1 MLGVMSIAES
11 EAHAARRQLERVL
24 ASSGFARNERMAQFL
39 RFVVEQRLAGKDS
52 ELKESVI
59 AMEVFGRKPHH
70 DLTRDSIVRTEAGR
84 LRSRLSEY
92 YTGEGKDDVLIIEL
106 PKGGYVPVFR
116 RRAAAPRTVSDEPKK
131 SSRRWLTVAVA
142 GFVVA
147 LGVVV
152 WWRVQRSTLPIR
164 IAVLPFENLN
174 HDSADDYLADG
185 LTDELIRNLSA
196 FDGLAP
202 RSRTSSFALKGKPRN
217 IRQAGREL
225 AAEYIVEGSVL
236 RSDERLRINAQLVRA
251 YDDSPVWSGTFE
263 RPASDVLAIQD
274 DISRTIVNNLRVKLG
289 RGRRHYEASAEA
301 YDFYLRAR
309 AAGLRD
315 GAGIFQRAI
324 AKDPSFAPAYAG
336 LASSYAYR
344 TGNTFNDSDQELP
357 KMRAAAEKAIELDP
371 LLAEAHSALGMA
383 YARDGQWALS
393 EASFRRAI
401 ELDRNRSASYGDF
414 AVYVLMQQGRIR
426 EALHEMRIAQRSD
439 PLSAE
444 VRSELAYVLL
454 SSHLYDEAASECE
467 KLPEDCRCWPAP
479 SEPVRYECL
488 GRARLGQGRLREGIE
503 ILAAGVAKGV
513 PIGAPIRGYLGYAY
527 GRVGR
532 HAEAEKIVESAWQF
546 PYHQAVALIGMG
558 DGDRAIAALE
568 KMAPTGPVR
577 VGLALAV
584 PEFDTLRDDSR
595 FKALRTEVGLPQ

>member
-1 MLGVMSIAES
+1 MLGVMSIAEF
-11 EAHAARRQLERVL
+11 EAHAARQQLIRVL

-39 RFVVEQRLAGKDS
+39 RFVVERHLTGKDS

-59 AMEVFGRKPHH
+59 AMEVFGRRPDH

-92 YTGEGKDDVLIIEL
+92 YTSEGKDDPMIIEL

-116 RRAAAPRTVSDEPKK
+116 RQDEKHFRA
-131 SSRRWLTVAVA
+131 WLAVAVA

-147 LGVVV
+147 LAVVV
-152 WWRVQRSTLPIR
+152 WWRVQRLTVPIS
-164 IAVLPFENLN
+164 IAVLPFENLS
-174 HDSADDYLADG
+174 HDAGEDYLADG

-196 FDGLAP
+196 FEGLAP

-225 AAEYIVEGSVL
+225 AADYIVEGSVL
-236 RSDERLRINAQLVRA
+236 RSGERLRINAQLVRA
-251 YDDSPVWSGTFE
+251 YDDSPVWSGKYE
-263 RPASDVLAIQD
+263 RPASDALAIQD
-274 DISRTIVNNLRVKLG
+274 EISRAIVNNLRVKLG

-309 AAGLRD
+309 AAGLID
-315 GAGIFQRAI
+315 GVGLFQQAI

-357 KMRAAAEKAIELDP
+357 KMRTAAEKAIELDP
-371 LLAEAHSALGMA
+371 LLPEAHSALGMA
-383 YARDGQWALS
+383 YARNGQWALS

-401 ELDRNRSASYGDF
+401 ELDRNRSATYGDL
-414 AVYVLMQQGRIR
+414 AVYVLMPQGRIR
-426 EALHEMRIAQRSD
+426 EALHEMRMAQRSD

-479 SEPVRYECL
+479 REPARNECL
-488 GRARLGQGRLREGIE
+488 GRARLGQGKLREGIE

-513 PIGAPIRGYLGYAY
+513 PLGAPIRGYLGYAY

-532 HAEAEKIVESAWQF
+532 RDEAERIVELAWQF
-546 PYHQAVALIGMG
+546 PYHQAVALTGMG
-558 DGDRAIAALE
+558 DRDRAFAALE
-568 KMAPTGPVR
+568 RLTGQGPTR
-577 VGLALAV
+577 VGVGLAV

>member
-1 MLGVMSIAES
+1 MLGVMSNGES
-11 EAHAARRQLERVL
+11 DALAVRRQLERVL

-39 RFVVEQRLAGKDS
+39 RFVVERHLAGKDS

-59 AMEVFGRKPHH
+59 AMEVFGRRPDH

-92 YTGEGKDDVLIIEL
+92 YTSEGKDDPMIIEL

-116 RRAAAPRTVSDEPKK
+116 RQDEKHFRA
-131 SSRRWLTVAVA
+131 WLAVAVA

-147 LGVVV
+147 LAVVV
-152 WWRVQRSTLPIR
+152 WWRVQRLTVPIS
-164 IAVLPFENLN
+164 IAVLPFENVSHN
-174 HDSADDYLADG
+174 AAEDYLADG

-196 FDGLAP
+196 FDGLTP

-225 AAEYIVEGSVL
+225 AADYIVEGSVF
-236 RSDERLRINAQLVRA
+236 RSGERLRIDAQLVRA
-251 YDDSPVWSGTFE
+251 YDDSPVWSGKFE
-263 RPASDVLAIQD
+263 RPASDALAIQD
-274 DISRTIVNNLRVKLG
+274 EISRAIVNNLRVKLG

-309 AAGLRD
+309 AAGLID
-315 GAGIFQRAI
+315 GVGLFQQAI

-344 TGNTFNDSDQELP
+344 TGNTLNDSDRELP
-357 KMRAAAEKAIELDP
+357 KMRVAAEKAIELDP
-371 LLAEAHSALGMA
+371 LLPEAHSALGMA

-393 EASFRRAI
+393 EASFRRSI
-401 ELDRNRSASYGDF
+401 ELDRNRSVTYGDL
-414 AVYVLMQQGRIR
+414 AIYVLMPQGRIR
-426 EALHEMRIAQRSD
+426 EALHEMRMAQRSD

-444 VRSELAYVLL
+444 VRSELAHVLL

-479 SEPVRYECL
+479 REPARNECL
-488 GRARLGQGRLREGIE
+488 GRARLGQGKLREGIE

-513 PIGAPIRGYLGYAY
+513 PLGAPIRGYLGYAY

-532 HAEAEKIVESAWQF
+532 RDEAERIVELAWQF
-546 PYHQAVALIGMG
+546 PYHQAVALTGMG
-558 DGDRAIAALE
+558 DRDGAFAALE
-568 KMAPTGPVR
+568 RLTAQGPVR
-577 VGLALAV
+577 FGLALAV
-584 PEFDTLRDDSR
+584 PELDTLRADSR
-595 FKALRTEVGLPQ
+595 FKALRAEVGLPQ

>member
-1 MLGVMSIAES
+1 MSIAES
-11 EAHAARRQLERVL
+11 EAQPARRQLERVL
-24 ASSGFARNERMAQFL
+24 ASPGFARNERMSRFL
-39 RFVVEQRLAGKDS
+39 RFVVEQHLAGKDN

-59 AMEVFGRKPHH
+59 AVEVFGRRPDH
-70 DLTRDSIVRTEAGR
+70 DLTRDSVVRTEAGR
-84 LRSRLSEY
+84 LRARLREY
-92 YTGEGKDDVLIIEL
+92 YAGEGKGDPLVIEL
-106 PKGGYVPVFR
+106 PKGGYVPVLLR
-116 RRAAAPRTVSDEPKK
+116 PANAAATSHHEQKPRA
-131 SSRRWLTVAVA
+131 RLWLTLALLGIIA
-142 GFVVA
+142 A
-147 LGVVV
+147 LGGEA
-152 WWRVQRSTLPIR
+152 WWRFMRSTQPIG

-174 HDSADDYLADG
+174 HEAADDYLADG

-225 AAEYIVEGSVL
+225 AAEYIVEGSVF
-236 RSDERLRINAQLVRA
+236 RSGERLRIKAMLVRTR
-251 YDDSPVWSGTFE
+251 DDFPIWSNTFE
-263 RPASDVLAIQD
+263 RPASDALAIQNE
-274 DISRTIVNNLRVKLG
+274 ISRSIANSLRLKLG
-289 RGRRHYEASAEA
+289 RGRRRYEASTVA
-301 YDFYLRAR
+301 YDLYLRAR

-315 GAGIFQRAI
+315 SVGLFQQAI

-344 TGNTFNDSDQELP
+344 TGNTFNDSDGELP

-371 LLAEAHSALGMA
+371 LLAEAHSAVGKA
-383 YARDGQWALS
+383 YARDGKWALS

-401 ELDRNRSASYGDF
+401 EIDRNRSESYGDF

-426 EALHEMRIAQRSD
+426 EALHEMRVAQRSD

-444 VRSELAYVLL
+444 VRSQLAYVLL

-488 GRARLGQGRLREGIE
+488 GRARMGQGRFREAVE
-503 ILAAGVAKGV
+503 ILAAGIAKGV

-532 HAEAEKIVESAWQF
+532 HDEAEKIVELASPF

-558 DGDRAIAALE
+558 DRDRAFAALE
-568 KMAPTGPVR
+568 RLAAQGPVR

-584 PEFDTLRDDSR
+584 PEFDALRSDSR
-595 FKALRTEVGLPQ
+595 FKALRNEVGLPQ